1 MFQGH
6 LTLYL
11 VTSQAPAPRIS
22 LVTIILMTLGRQ
34 VEVTGMFASFLG
46 GPQEGVRSLWE
57 LLHIKGIKREN
68 FLDQF
73 GSEGCSPTQL
83 SFARAGPQKAISLPG
98 PGRGPAAPSL
108 PSFSFENSYRHR
120 LTISHGATSPDAS
133 TACDHRSSLQ
143 WRLCHEP
150 WLCIFLTCLRECF
163 QFT

>member
-1 MFQGH
+1 M
-6 LTLYL
+6 TLYL

-57 LLHIKGIKREN
+57 LIHTKGIKREN

-83 SFARAGPQKAISLPG
+83 SFARAGPKNPSASLALGGVLQP
-98 PGRGPAAPSL
+98 RAFPASHSRTATGTVSPFHTEPHLLTLLQPVTIAPAFSGDYVTSL
-108 PSFSFENSYRHR
+108 GS
-120 LTISHGATSPDAS
+120 AS
-133 TACDHRSSLQ
+133 S
-143 WRLCHEP
+143 
-150 WLCIFLTCLRECF
+150 
-163 QFT
+163 